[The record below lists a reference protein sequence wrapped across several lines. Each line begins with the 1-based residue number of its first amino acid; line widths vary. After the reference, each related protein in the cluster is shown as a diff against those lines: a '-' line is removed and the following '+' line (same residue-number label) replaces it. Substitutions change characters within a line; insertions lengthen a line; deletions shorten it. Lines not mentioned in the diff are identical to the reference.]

1 MASQTDWANRA
12 LDKIGEK
19 PVITLDNNTPQGA
32 LINRM
37 FVPLLE
43 GELRARKWSFSIKR
57 VQLAA
62 DVATP
67 VFGYGQQFQLPEDCL
82 RVLSI
87 LNIDVGP
94 DLSDYRG
101 APNQLYVIEG
111 RKILYGRPAQGSPAP
126 SNPMPL
132 RYIARIEDTTQWDSS
147 FGDAFA
153 CRLAVEIAERLT
165 QSSDKRKLAW
175 DEYQMAIRRAVRAN
189 AIELPPDYTSDDS
202 WFYSRLRS

>member
-1 MASQTDWANRA
+1 MASQTEWANRA

-19 PVITLDNNTPQGA
+19 PVIELDNNTVQGA

-37 FVPLLE
+37 WRQVLE
-43 GELRARKWSFSIKR
+43 AELRDHKWSFSIKR
-57 VQLAA
+57 IQLAA
-62 DVATP
+62 DVAVP
-67 VFGYGQQFQLPEDCL
+67 AFGYGQQFQLPPDCL

-101 APNQLYVIEG
+101 SPNQLYVIEG

-132 RYIARIEDTTQWDSS
+132 RYIAYIEDTTQWDSS

-153 CRLAVEIAERLT
+153 CRLATEIAERLT

-175 DEYQMAIRRAVRAN
+175 NEYQMALRRAIRSN
-189 AIELPPDYTSDDS
+189 AIELPSDYTADDS
-202 WFYSRLRS
+202 WVYSRLRS